1 MNPGRSEVADF
12 LQLDPGQAPAQGVAA
27 HLTEQIRRAIDDG
40 RLRSGD
46 RLPPSRVLAQ
56 ELGLSRG
63 VVTEV
68 YRRLAED
75 GRVSGHGRGGTVVSA
90 VDAVQAP
97 VLPAVPDLPDPFTG
111 PAGIGTI
118 DALRRAAARIDLAP
132 GLPDLAA
139 FPRTAWMRAERRV
152 LDVLDPAD
160 FGYPDPRGLPVLRER
175 IAAWLARH
183 RGIVVPADRIQ
194 VVAGVAQALWLT
206 AAALRHR
213 GVDSIAVED
222 PGSLGAREQLRRS
235 GLAVPPV
242 PVDDDG
248 LDVGALL
255 DTAAPAVL
263 VTPAHQFP
271 TGVVLSGDRRREL
284 LRWAADGGWVV
295 EDDYDAEHRYDRP
308 PVPALWGS
316 APERVFHCG
325 SVSKL
330 LAPGIRI
337 GWLLP
342 PLDFAEEIFET
353 KRQID
358 LGNPVIAQL
367 VLAELMRSGELE
379 RHLRWVRARHRTR
392 RDLMAAGLAAG
403 LPEAV
408 VHGAAAGLHLTVTLP
423 QPLPAGWDVT
433 VAEAALAAGVKV
445 HPLSWHR
452 QFPGPAGFVL
462 GYAAAPPDHIEA
474 GTALLV
480 AAIRDRLP
488 R

>member
-1 MNPGRSEVADF
+1 MNAGPTAVASF
-12 LQLDPGQAPAQGVAA
+12 LQLDPGRARPQGVAA
-27 HLTEQIRRAIDDG
+27 HLTDQIRRAIDDG

-46 RLPPSRVLAQ
+46 RLPPSRVLAD

-63 VVTEV
+63 VITEV

-75 GRVSGHGRGGTVVSA
+75 GRVTGQGRGGTVVSA
-90 VDAVQAP
+90 VP
-97 VLPAVPDLPDPFTG
+97 PLRSPTPASVAAGPDPFTG
-111 PAGIGTI
+111 PVGVGTI
-118 DALRRAAARIDLAP
+118 EALRRAEARIDLAP

-139 FPRTAWMRAERRV
+139 FPRTAWLRAERRV
-152 LDVLDPAD
+152 LDDLDPAD

-183 RGIVVPADRIQ
+183 RGIVVAADRIQ
-194 VVAGVAQALWLT
+194 VVAGVAQAFWLT
-206 AAALRHR
+206 AAALRNG
-213 GVDSIAVED
+213 GVDTIAVED

-242 PVDDDG
+242 AVDGNG
-248 LDVGALL
+248 LDVGALVA
-255 DTAAPAVL
+255 TGAPAVV

-271 TGVVLSGDRRREL
+271 TGVVLSGDRRRDL
-284 LRWAADGGWVV
+284 VRWANDGGWVI

-308 PVPALWGS
+308 PVPAIWGS

-330 LAPGIRI
+330 LAPGLRI
-337 GWLLP
+337 GWLIP
-342 PLDFAEEIFET
+342 PVEFADEIVES
-353 KRQID
+353 KRQVD
-358 LGNPVIAQL
+358 LGNAVIAQL

-379 RHLRWVRARHRTR
+379 RHLRWVRSRHRAR

-423 QPLPAGWDVT
+423 QTLPPGWDVS
-433 VAEAALAAGVKV
+433 VAEAVLHAGVKV

-452 QFPGPAGFVL
+452 QLPGPAGFVL
-462 GYAAAPPDHIEA
+462 GYAAAPPEHIET
-474 GTALLV
+474 GTAVLV
-480 AAIRDRLP
+480 EAVRDGLSR
-488 R
+488 